1 MEGTSFDHV
10 ESSDESNNNSSST
23 KPILFIAFLFIGILV
38 GGGITYFVFP
48 QSSDQSLSVD
58 DDTTE
63 NTSREIY
70 LAQEEIKALKNTITD
85 LQNNANSKIN
95 EVENKNTEINDLN
108 AQISSLSSDL
118 DVLEDKISD
127 SDSKIRSLEIELEN
141 SNQQSDEVVDVI
153 DNSQDDNVDMGD
165 DNVDMGDDNV
175 DMGDDNVDMGDDN
188 DDEVAEVNYLI
199 DIETVDFVD
208 MFGNLLSSYGAGDI
222 IVVESTVTNIH
233 TEKVTFAI
241 KVLIRESV
249 TSNVVYSQGLTNL
262 ELEPGASFK
271 PGISWIP
278 EHTGNYIVE
287 VYAVNDLLNLTH
299 VSATNSKNIEIT

>member
-1 MEGTSFDHV
+1 MGDTSFDYV
-10 ESSDESNNNSSST
+10 ESSDDSNNNSSST

-165 DNVDMGDDNV
+165 DN
-175 DMGDDNVDMGDDN
+175 